1 MAEQVEITNVGN
13 NGVASEATLKLLL
26 DAMEKMAKSAGI
38 DPKTVKEK
46 TKQLKEE
53 TKNWKEFHE
62 TVEEATDAVKENTEA
77 VEKSTYSF
85 SKLGNTLLSSVIA
98 GVGALAGSALGAT
111 SELFKSQGAIAD
123 FAQHLPIVG
132 RSFAG
137 LGAYLDDSIEA
148 LRSLTSS
155 GATFNN
161 SLVMLRMSAAES
173 HMALS
178 DYTNMIRQNSEKLA
192 TFGGTATQGATTTKR
207 LFQQLGST
215 QVELMNMGLSVA
227 DINEALINYQ
237 YINRAGS
244 RAQQRDTQAQATAA
258 AEYIKQI
265 TTLAKLTG
273 QDAKSMQE
281 KMAAQQADIAFQM
294 KLAKLRP
301 EERDK
306 VQQGLAEA
314 MAMAGETGA
323 LYFKQQFLG
332 MPPLTRATQLFVATM
347 GESASAIERMQQ
359 EAMNTGV
366 TLEQFRSGSVDR
378 LADFVEGSAA
388 AGQRL
393 EDVLAAA
400 SGGLEGPAAEIS
412 EIFKQQG
419 KDFSMYL
426 DSNGAFL
433 REKFEQDV
441 RAAQNELDQRDK
453 VTSAMNAFQNSINN
467 VKTTILAQLI
477 DSGVFETAG
486 KAIEAFSLLVTK
498 VFTPERIASIGE
510 FFESLNNVLSTFID
524 NLNDPNFDIGSAVG
538 TLVWDIGAAFKDAIF
553 SGDLTKTI
561 TAAAVGM
568 FLAAKVG
575 LLQLVTKGIGS
586 MLFGG
591 GDSQSAGTRGPD
603 ASLGKTIGSLGSGI
617 AGLGRGLGR
626 GIQSTLVGIARGI
639 AAFGSMDVAK
649 GIAVLSGGIVAVS
662 GSLAASA
669 YAFKQ
674 FADVEWDDMYK
685 AGAALLGIAAPIGI
699 LSPLIAKIPPQM
711 LVGAGILSASI
722 AAIAAGVSA
731 GGYLLSLSLP
741 SIAEGLKSFDSVN
754 GENLKQVGLG
764 MLGLGGGILALGA
777 GEILSAAG
785 SFVNWIG
792 SWFGGESPFDK
803 MKRFAELGEPLGIA
817 GPALAAFGRAYLSA
831 ISSLNA
837 SMLNES
843 VETTLD
849 TLIRILETDEGGLLG
864 GNPPIIDHINSL
876 AEAFANLNTNIPA
889 NNPLLQLSSISQNLE
904 NIEGIQGLETSITS
918 FNSSLDFSTV
928 DNYTSS
934 IENLKTALEE
944 LNEVLAESNDTY
956 LAERLSAG
964 ELLQDV
970 GTANRATADKI
981 ETLNTTLL
989 EILNTLREN
998 NAIDSNIERNTR
1010 VAGMNLGRGIITR

>member
-62 TVEEATDAVKENTEA
+62 TVEEATDAVKENTDA

-85 SKLGNTLLSSVIA
+85 SKLGNTLLSSVLA
-98 GVGALAGSALGAT
+98 GVGALAGSAVGVTA
-111 SELFKSQGAIAD
+111 ELFRSQGAIAD
-123 FAQHLPIVG
+123 FAQHLPVVG

-137 LGAYLDDSIEA
+137 LGEYLDNSIEA

-178 DYTNMIRQNSEKLA
+178 DYTNMIRQNSERLA
-192 TFGGTATQGATTTKR
+192 TFGGTVTQGAMSTKR

-524 NLNDPNFDIGSAVG
+524 NLNDPNFNIGSAVG
-538 TLVWDIGAAFKDAIF
+538 TLIWDIGAAFKDAIF

-591 GDSQSAGTRGPD
+591 GDSQRAGTRGPD

-662 GSLAASA
+662 GSLTASA

-741 SIAEGLKSFDSVN
+741 SIADGLKSFDSVN

-764 MLGLGGGILALGA
+764 MLGLGTGLLALGA
-777 GEILSAAG
+777 SQLVDYVNRFIGWLFGAEDPTEGLKKYEELAGPLS
-785 SFVNWIG
+785 V
-792 SWFGGESPFDK
+792 
-803 MKRFAELGEPLGIA
+803 A
-817 GPALAAFGRAYLSA
+817 GPALKQFSAAYLQALSTMNA
-831 ISSLNA
+831 VKFNDNINDTIEKLNSILSLDFR
-837 SMLNES
+837 
-843 VETTLD
+843 TT
-849 TLIRILETDEGGLLG
+849 TYQ
-864 GNPPIIDHINSL
+864 NPPIIDHIDL
-876 AEAFANLNTNIPA
+876 LGKGLDVLNNTVLPSNTG
-889 NNPLLQLSSISQNLE
+889 LVELKQNLE
-904 NIEGIQGLETSITS
+904 NLRTVAGLDENIAM

-944 LNEVLAESNDTY
+944 LNEVLAESNNSWTS
-956 LAERLSAG
+956 ERMSAG

-989 EILNTLREN
+989 AILTTLREN